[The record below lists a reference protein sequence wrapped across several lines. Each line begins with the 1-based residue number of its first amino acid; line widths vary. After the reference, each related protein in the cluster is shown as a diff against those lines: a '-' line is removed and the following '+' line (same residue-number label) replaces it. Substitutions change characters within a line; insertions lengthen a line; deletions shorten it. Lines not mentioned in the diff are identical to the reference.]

1 MELLSWIQ
9 EPDQLLHTFYARDYE
24 SEVTRVVER
33 GPYTLTLVA
42 VDNVSGTIA
51 DFTSTLE
58 VMVDDI
64 EDGTTIRCD
73 VFTVQDQLTISK
85 SNTFY
90 CVIALNEPI
99 LSADPPSPPSNV
111 MVVEGD
117 YETGNFSMTIFWE
130 EFGGVVDEYR
140 IQTNT
145 TTQSTISTTTTT
157 VVLEG
162 EYNVPLEIRVSA
174 INCAGSSAEVTEQV
188 IVGMC

>member
-1 MELLSWIQ
+1 M
-9 EPDQLLHTFYARDYE
+9 
-24 SEVTRVVER
+24 
-33 GPYTLTLVA
+33 A

-64 EDGTTIRCD
+64 ENGTTIACD
-73 VFTVQDQLTISK
+73 TYTNEDHLTISK
-85 SNTFY
+85 KSK
-90 CVIALNEPI
+90 ALLYLEMVASIP
-99 LSADPPSPPSNV
+99 AGPPSPPSNV
-111 MVVEGD
+111 KAVEGD
-117 YETGNFSMTIFWE
+117 YETDNFSITISWE
-130 EFGGVVDEYR
+130 ESWGVVDEYR

-157 VVLEG
+157 GVLEG